1 MKRILSL
8 IMVVAMLC
16 AVLALVGCGETE
28 VEETTTEAT
37 TTEATTTEA
46 TTTEATTTEATTTEA
61 TTTEATTTEATTTEA
76 TTTEATTTEAT
87 TTEATTTS
95 STSATPAATIAS
107 GTTVPLYARFDFGTK
122 TKAEDEGLTSHEYLT
137 SILAYNADYLAVEYT
152 EDTWVLYAT
161 QDYVSG
167 LDADTFAL
175 RFENI
180 VTYDFDA
187 ELTPGWGA
195 WNGAPF
201 TTANVG
207 KSWVGKHQYMQV
219 RMQNSSS
226 NNMMS
231 IHFMKASDASW
242 SHAQIATCMYLQGG
256 APTSASEKKFTAD
269 PATEFETYTYD
280 VNFLSGVAYYK
291 NTHSSYMGWVD
302 AVKAAG
308 SISNGTTT
316 QGNNWMWSPTIVGI
330 KFHFMGAYAAG
341 TNNGSVSQASFGDTR
356 ANIKQGNKVEVDYVI
371 FGSSVD
377 QLNAYTS
384 YIEDAAK

>member
-61 TTTEATTTEATTTEA
+61 TTTEATTEATTTEA

-95 STSATPAATIAS
+95 ATTPTTIAS

-122 TKAEDEGLTSHEYLT
+122 TKAEDEGLTSHEYLV
-137 SILAYNADYLAVEYT
+137 SILKYDADYLAVKFT

-161 QDYVSG
+161 QNYVSG
-167 LDADTFAL
+167 LGVDTFAL
-175 RFENI
+175 CFENI

-187 ELTPGWGA
+187 ELIPGWGS
-195 WNGAPF
+195 WSSAPF
-201 TTANVG
+201 TSANVG

-219 RMQNSSS
+219 RMLNSTN

-231 IHFMKASDASW
+231 IHFMAAKDAAW
-242 SHAQIATCMYLQGG
+242 STAQIATCMYLQGG
-256 APTSASEKKFTAD
+256 APTSASDKKLTAA
-269 PATEFETYTYD
+269 PATEFETYVYD
-280 VNFLSGVAYYK
+280 VNFLAGVTYYK
-291 NTHSSYMGWVD
+291 NTHTSYMGWVD

-308 SISNGTTT
+308 TVPN
-316 QGNNWMWSPTIVGI
+316 GNNWLWSASITGI
-330 KFHFMGAYAAG
+330 KFHFMGAYGGSSTFAG
-341 TNNGSVSQASFGDTR
+341 FADTR
-356 ANIKQGNKVEVDYVI
+356 TNIKQGNRVEVDYVI
-371 FGSSVD
+371 FGSSVE
-377 QLNAYTS
+377 QLDAYTS

>member
-95 STSATPAATIAS
+95 ATTPTTIAS

-122 TKAEDEGLTSHEYLT
+122 TKAEDEGLTSHEYLV
-137 SILAYNADYLAVEYT
+137 SILKYDADYLAVEFT

-161 QDYVSG
+161 QNYVSG
-167 LDADTFAL
+167 LGVDTFAL
-175 RFENI
+175 CFENI

-187 ELTPGWGA
+187 ELIPGWGS
-195 WNGAPF
+195 WSSAPF
-201 TTANVG
+201 TSANVG

-219 RMQNSSS
+219 RMLNSTN

-231 IHFMKASDASW
+231 IHWMAAKDAAWSTAQVAS
-242 SHAQIATCMYLQGG
+242 CMYLQGG
-256 APTSASEKKFTAD
+256 APATAADKKLTAA
-269 PATEFETYTYD
+269 PATEFETYVYD
-280 VNFLSGVAYYK
+280 VNFLGGVCYYK
-291 NTHSSYMGWVD
+291 NTHTSYMPC
-302 AVKAAG
+302 
-308 SISNGTTT
+308 SNPENRIS
-316 QGNNWMWSPTIVGI
+316 P
-330 KFHFMGAYAAG
+330 
-341 TNNGSVSQASFGDTR
+341 
-356 ANIKQGNKVEVDYVI
+356 
-371 FGSSVD
+371 
-377 QLNAYTS
+377 L
-384 YIEDAAK
+384 

>member
-61 TTTEATTTEATTTEA
+61 TTTEATTTEATTTSA
-76 TTTEATTTEAT
+76 TTPT
-87 TTEATTTS
+87 
-95 STSATPAATIAS
+95 TIAS

-122 TKAEDEGLTSHEYLT
+122 TKAEDEGLTSHEYLV
-137 SILAYNADYLAVEYT
+137 SILKYDADYLAVEFT

-161 QDYVSG
+161 QNYVSG
-167 LDADTFAL
+167 LDVDTFAL

-187 ELTPGWGA
+187 ELIPGWGS
-195 WNGAPF
+195 WSSAPF
-201 TTANVG
+201 TSANVG

-219 RMQNSSS
+219 RMLNSTN

-231 IHFMKASDASW
+231 IHFMAAKDAAW
-242 SHAQIATCMYLQGG
+242 STAQIATCMYLQGG
-256 APTSASEKKFTAD
+256 APTSASEKKLTAD
-269 PATEFETYTYD
+269 PAEKFETYTYD
-280 VNFLSGVAYYK
+280 VNFLAGVTYYK
-291 NTHSSYMGWVD
+291 NTHTSYTGWVD

-308 SISNGTTT
+308 TIPN
-316 QGNNWMWSPTIVGI
+316 GNNWLWSASITGI
-330 KFHFMGAYAAG
+330 KFHFLGAYGGSSKFAG
-341 TNNGSVSQASFGDTR
+341 FADTR
-356 ANIKQGNKVEVDYVI
+356 ANIKQGNRVEVDYVI
-371 FGSSVD
+371 FGSSVE
-377 QLNAYTS
+377 QLDAYTS
-384 YIEDAAK
+384 TIEDAAK

>member
-95 STSATPAATIAS
+95 ATTPTTIAS

-137 SILAYNADYLAVEYT
+137 SILAYNADYLAIEYT

>member
-16 AVLALVGCGETE
+16 AVLALVGCGENE
-28 VEETTTEAT
+28 VDETTTEAT

-95 STSATPAATIAS
+95 ATTPTTIAS

-122 TKAEDEGLTSHEYLT
+122 TKAEDEGLTSHEYLV
-137 SILAYNADYLAVEYT
+137 SILKYDADYLAVEFT

-161 QDYVSG
+161 QNYVSG
-167 LDADTFAL
+167 LGVDTFAL
-175 RFENI
+175 CFENI

-187 ELTPGWGA
+187 ELIPGWGS
-195 WNGAPF
+195 WSSAPF
-201 TTANVG
+201 TSANVG

-219 RMQNSSS
+219 RMLNSTN

-231 IHFMKASDASW
+231 IHWMAAKDAAW
-242 SHAQIATCMYLQGG
+242 STAQIASCMYLQGG
-256 APTSASEKKFTAD
+256 APATAADKKLTAA
-269 PATEFETYTYD
+269 PATEFETYVYD
-280 VNFLSGVAYYK
+280 VNFLGGVCYYK
-291 NTHSSYMGWVD
+291 NTHTSYMGWVD
-302 AVKAAG
+302 AVKSAG
-308 SISNGTTT
+308 TVPN
-316 QGNNWMWSPTIVGI
+316 GNNWLWSPSITGI
-330 KFHFMGAYAAG
+330 KFHFMGAYAPSTYAG
-341 TNNGSVSQASFGDTR
+341 FADTR
-356 ANIKQGNKVEVDYVI
+356 ANIKQGNRVEVDYVI
-371 FGSSVD
+371 FGSSVE

>member
-16 AVLALVGCGETE
+16 AVLALVGCDENK
-28 VEETTTEAT
+28 VDETTTEAT

-95 STSATPAATIAS
+95 ATTPTTIAS

-122 TKAEDEGLTSHEYLT
+122 TKAEDEGLTSHEYLV
-137 SILAYNADYLAVEYT
+137 SILKYDADYLAVEFT

-161 QDYVSG
+161 QNYVSG
-167 LDADTFAL
+167 LGVDTFAL
-175 RFENI
+175 CFENI

-187 ELTPGWGA
+187 ELIPGWGS
-195 WNGAPF
+195 WSSAPF
-201 TTANVG
+201 TSANVG

-219 RMQNSSS
+219 RMLNSTN

-231 IHFMKASDASW
+231 IHWMAAKDAAW
-242 SHAQIATCMYLQGG
+242 STAQIASCMYLQGG
-256 APTSASEKKFTAD
+256 APATAADKKLTAA
-269 PATEFETYTYD
+269 PATEFETYVYD
-280 VNFLSGVAYYK
+280 VNFLGGVCYYK
-291 NTHSSYMGWVD
+291 NNHTSYMGWVE
-302 AVKAAG
+302 AVKSAG
-308 SISNGTTT
+308 TVPN
-316 QGNNWMWSPTIVGI
+316 GNNWLWSPSITGI
-330 KFHFMGAYAAG
+330 KFHFMGAYGG
-341 TNNGSVSQASFGDTR
+341 TSAFTGFADTR
-356 ANIKQGNKVEVDYVI
+356 ANIKQGNRVEVDYVI
-371 FGSSVD
+371 FGSSVE

>member
-95 STSATPAATIAS
+95 ATSATTIAS

-137 SILAYNADYLAVEYT
+137 SILAYNADYLAIEYT

>member
-95 STSATPAATIAS
+95 ATSATTAATIAS

-122 TKAEDEGLTSHEYLT
+122 TKAEDEGLTSHEYLV
-137 SILAYNADYLAVEYT
+137 SILKYDADYLAVEFT

-161 QDYVSG
+161 QNYVSG
-167 LDADTFAL
+167 LGVDTFAL
-175 RFENI
+175 CFENI

-187 ELTPGWGA
+187 ELIPGWGS
-195 WNGAPF
+195 WSSAPF
-201 TTANVG
+201 TSANVG

-219 RMQNSSS
+219 RMLNSTN

-231 IHFMKASDASW
+231 IHFMAAKDAAW
-242 SHAQIATCMYLQGG
+242 STAQIATCMYLQGG
-256 APTSASEKKFTAD
+256 APTSASDKKLTAN
-269 PATEFETYTYD
+269 PATKFETYSYD
-280 VNFLSGVAYYK
+280 VNFLAGVTYYK
-291 NTHSSYMGWVD
+291 NTHTSYMGWVD
-302 AVKAAG
+302 AVKTAG
-308 SISNGTTT
+308 TIPN
-316 QGNNWMWSPTIVGI
+316 GNNWLWSASITGI
-330 KFHFMGAYAAG
+330 KFHFLGAYGGSSTFAG
-341 TNNGSVSQASFGDTR
+341 FADTR
-356 ANIKQGNKVEVDYVI
+356 TNIKTGNHVEVDYVI
-371 FGSSVD
+371 FGSAID
-377 QLNAYTS
+377 QLDAYTS

>member
-16 AVLALVGCGETE
+16 AVLALVGCGENE
-28 VEETTTEAT
+28 IDETTTEAT

-95 STSATPAATIAS
+95 ATTPTTIAS

-122 TKAEDEGLTSHEYLT
+122 TKAEDEGLTSHEYLV
-137 SILAYNADYLAVEYT
+137 SILKYDADYLAVEFT

-161 QDYVSG
+161 QNYVSG
-167 LDADTFAL
+167 LGVDTFAL
-175 RFENI
+175 CFENI

-187 ELTPGWGA
+187 ELIPGWGS
-195 WNGAPF
+195 WSSAPF
-201 TTANVG
+201 TSANVG

-219 RMQNSSS
+219 RMLNSTN

-231 IHFMKASDASW
+231 IHWMAAKDAAW
-242 SHAQIATCMYLQGG
+242 STAQIASCMYLQGG
-256 APTSASEKKFTAD
+256 APATAADKKLTAA
-269 PATEFETYTYD
+269 PATEFETYVYD
-280 VNFLSGVAYYK
+280 VNFLGGVCYYK
-291 NTHSSYMGWVD
+291 NNHTSYMGWVE
-302 AVKAAG
+302 AVKSAG
-308 SISNGTTT
+308 TVPN
-316 QGNNWMWSPTIVGI
+316 GNNWLWSPSITGI
-330 KFHFMGAYAAG
+330 KFHFMGAYGG
-341 TNNGSVSQASFGDTR
+341 TSAFTGFADTR
-356 ANIKQGNKVEVDYVI
+356 ANIKQGNRVEVDYVI
-371 FGSSVD
+371 FGSSVE